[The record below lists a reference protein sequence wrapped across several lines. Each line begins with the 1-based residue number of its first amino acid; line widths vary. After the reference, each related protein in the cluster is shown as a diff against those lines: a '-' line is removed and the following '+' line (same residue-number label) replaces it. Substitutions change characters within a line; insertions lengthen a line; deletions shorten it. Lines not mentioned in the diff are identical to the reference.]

1 MLHIGMNAQRSSIF
15 LCSACLIAGL
25 VMLLCG
31 WLMPAHLKAVDAAVL
46 QAADRQRPT
55 DLIRHPAPSG
65 LPGLDPATNPVAA
78 FLIRAENREK
88 ALALLEASPLPAVRE
103 LLRCRA
109 LTNTVLFHTSSS
121 ASGHAFDTAVAL
133 CGLLLEGGHLQ
144 PGLAAAILDRARTAN
159 HRENSAPIEE
169 ILMDELSLGQRF
181 DWRHL
186 LTFMGGIDDPR
197 TLTDLADSVRNAGER
212 LPVLY
217 AAVEMS
223 QRPSAVAHYLSKY
236 SQTGLQDLVRSERF
250 GAGGVNELLK
260 RDQRLYVSSLRQ
272 RLAGRA
278 PFNGWFRTAAGYAL
292 QTPRRALALK
302 WLFYFSGGFFIAV
315 ALRLVW
321 PQAPQGTG
329 PRPARGSVLAREIL
343 FASGV
348 LLAAL
353 LLSEPF
359 LAQENQKGGAPFRLR
374 LPSVGGPATSQ
385 TTRAIPSIMNT
396 PNMTMSLLTLLLFF
410 ILQALIYAAC
420 LARLAETLRQNVPAR
435 VKLKLLENE
444 DHLFDAGLYL
454 GFVGTIICL
463 ILVSLG
469 VLQFSLMA
477 SYSSTSFGIIFVS
490 ILKIFNVRPARR
502 RLLLQAEEDLAPA
515 EEPAPMSAHTFV
527 TAP

>member
-1 MLHIGMNAQRSSIF
+1 
-15 LCSACLIAGL
+15 
-25 VMLLCG
+25 MLLCG
-31 WLMPAHLKAVDAAVL
+31 WLLPAYLKAVDAAVI
-46 QAADRQRPT
+46 QAAAGRRLADP
-55 DLIRHPAPSG
+55 IRHPARADPSSTG
-65 LPGLDPATNPVAA
+65 LPGLDTATNPVASL
-78 FLIRAENREK
+78 LIRAEHREK
-88 ALALLEASPLPAVRE
+88 ALALLQVSSLLPVQE
-103 LLRCRA
+103 LLRCRT
-109 LTNTVLFHTSSS
+109 LTNTVLFPSSSS
-121 ASGHAFDTAVAL
+121 ASGQAFDAAVAL

-144 PGLAAAILDRARTAN
+144 PDLGSVIFDRAKAAN
-159 HRENSAPIEE
+159 RRENSAPIEE

-197 TLTDLADSVRNAGER
+197 TLAVLADSVRNAGER
-212 LPVLY
+212 LPVIY

-223 QRPSAVAHYLSKY
+223 HQPSAVAQYLSNY
-236 SQTGLQDLVRSERF
+236 SQEGLQDLGRSERF
-250 GAGGVNELLK
+250 GAGGVDELLK
-260 RDQRLYVSSLRQ
+260 RDQRMYVSSLRQ
-272 RLAGRA
+272 RLAGDA
-278 PFNGWFRTAAGYAL
+278 PFNAWFHAAAGYAL
-292 QTPRRALALK
+292 QTPRRALLLK
-302 WLFYFSGGFFIAV
+302 WLFYFSGGFLIAV
-315 ALRLVW
+315 APRVAR

-329 PRPARGSVLAREIL
+329 PQPARGSILAREIL

-348 LLAAL
+348 LLVAL

-374 LPSVGGPATSQ
+374 LPSVGDPVASQ
-385 TTRAIPSIMNT
+385 TTRAMSSIMNT

-420 LARLAETLRQNVPAR
+420 LARLAETLRQNVAAR

-454 GFVGTIICL
+454 GFVGTIVCL

-477 SYSSTSFGIIFVS
+477 AYSSTSFGIIFVS

-502 RLLLQAEEDLAPA
+502 KLLLQAEEETAPA
-515 EEPAPMSAHTFV
+515 EEPAPMSTHTFV